1 MQGAVAANYQLTLL
15 KRKLLPDAVTL
26 LSIEFNLSAFI
37 CVKRDIL
44 NLTIAGV
51 VADADAGDLLVGGD
65 LEAALQLLVLAHRPQ
80 LLSRDPSLGRL
91 VAEVQLYRAYAVID
105 STSDAAKHA
114 L

>member
-1 MQGAVAANYQLTLL
+1 MLE
-15 KRKLLPDAVTL
+15 RILLPYAVTL
-26 LSIEFNLSAFI
+26 LPIEFNLCALI

-51 VADADAGDLLVGGD
+51 VADANAGDLLVGGD

-91 VAEVQLYRAYAVID
+91 VAEVQLYGANAVID
-105 STSDAAKHA
+105 SASDATKHA